1 MITKLI
7 PFTVALFDI
16 CLHGNF
22 ESDWAP
28 TLRDGVICNYRP
40 AAALSMSAHQAE
52 LAAYTYVRTGR
63 WDP

>member
-16 CLHGNF
+16 CLHDNF
-22 ESDWAP
+22 KSDGAP
-28 TLRDGVICNYRP
+28 MLRDGVICSY
-40 AAALSMSAHQAE
+40 LQAGA
-52 LAAYTYVRTGR
+52 LAASTHQDKLAASTYVRTRR